1 MDDRSYSPAE
11 VWQTAY
17 GELQL
22 QLPRETFDTWLR
34 HARLIA
40 HEDGTFIVGVHNIY
54 AREWLE
60 HRLKKVIVRTLG
72 EIARRTVEVR
82 FVLASEHAG
91 KNGKKPKSDERA
103 EVYSAGPLLA
113 PLKKEEERAKPRFER
128 LPPGE
133 AGLNTRQTFDT
144 FAVGECNRLA
154 YAAAR
159 SVIQAPARQFNPLY
173 VCSKV
178 GLGKTHLM
186 HAIGNACVEN
196 DLRVMYVSSETFTN
210 DLLAAIRGRQTAAF
224 RDKYRALDVLLL
236 DDVQFLADKEA
247 TQEEFFHTFDALFNA
262 NSQIVVAGNVPP
274 AELQGIDLRL
284 RSRFEGG
291 LTIELRE
298 PDYLTRLDILE
309 IKTKLRAFDGRVGLD
324 LLERIAEVIDGSVRE
339 VEGALNQVIA
349 AALLT
354 EQPPT
359 IEAAEAA
366 LAGSRPAPREG
377 LDVSLQDVVMAT
389 AEYYGVSPEDLCG
402 RSRARDVSAARQVAM
417 HIAYH
422 RADVSLQDIGE
433 MMDGRSHSTVLYNC
447 DRISDLLSTDSS
459 VKREID
465 AILRSLA
472 PQEERQRRGV
482 SR

>member
-60 HRLKKVIVRTLG
+60 HRLKKVIIRTLG

-82 FVLASEHAG
+82 FVLAAEHNG
-91 KNGKKPKSDERA
+91 KNGRKHKNGDEPA
-103 EVYSAGPLLA
+103 VYTAGPLLA
-113 PLKKEEERAKPRFER
+113 PLKEEEEQAQPRFER
-128 LPPGE
+128 LPAGE
-133 AGLNTRQTFDT
+133 TGLNARQTFET

-159 SVIQAPARQFNPLY
+159 SVVQAPARQFNPLY

-178 GLGKTHLM
+178 GLGKTHLL
-186 HAIGNACVEN
+186 HAIGNACVEKGQ
-196 DLRVMYVSSETFTN
+196 RAMYVSSETFTN

-224 RDKYRALDVLLL
+224 RDKYRVLDVLLL
-236 DDVQFLADKEA
+236 DDVQFLADKDA

-262 NSQIVVAGNVPP
+262 DSQIVVAGSVPP
-274 AELQGIDLRL
+274 ADLQGIDLRL

-291 LTIELRE
+291 LTVELRP

-309 IKTKLRAFDGRVGLD
+309 IKTHLRAFDGRVGLD
-324 LLERIAEVIDGSVRE
+324 LLERIAEVVDGSVRD

-349 AALLT
+349 TALLT

-359 IEAAEAA
+359 IEAAEEA
-366 LAGSRPAPREG
+366 LSASRSTPREG
-377 LDVSLQDVVMAT
+377 INVSLEDVVMAT
-389 AEYYGVSPEDLCG
+389 AEYYGVSPEDICG
-402 RSRARDVSAARQVAM
+402 RSRARDVSTARQVAM

-422 RADVSLQDIGE
+422 RADVALQDIGE

-447 DRISDLLSTDSS
+447 DRIEDLLGTDSP
-459 VKREID
+459 VRREID
-465 AILRSLA
+465 AILRTLA
-472 PQEERQRRGV
+472 PQEARQRRGAP
-482 SR
+482 R